1 MVETWV
7 EPVLPIHNSVRT
19 NCLEYQGVK
28 FPELTPQ
35 VAKKGLK
42 LSCCDR
48 CNRAEWVEAVAM
60 ASFCSRCGTRRRPA
74 TKTELEQF
82 KASLIAAAQAAAAE
96 ANNNRNEG

>member
-1 MVETWV
+1 
-7 EPVLPIHNSVRT
+7 
-19 NCLEYQGVK
+19 VK

-60 ASFCSRCGTRRRPA
+60 ASFCGRCGTRRRPA
-74 TKTELEQF
+74 TKTELEEF
-82 KASLIAAAQAAAAE
+82 KASLAAATRAAE
-96 ANNNRNEG
+96 AEAAASRNQG

>member
-1 MVETWV
+1 
-7 EPVLPIHNSVRT
+7 
-19 NCLEYQGVK
+19 VK

-74 TKTELEQF
+74 TKAELEQF
-82 KASLIAAAQAAAAE
+82 KANLVAAAQAAEAE
-96 ANNNRNEG
+96 AANPPDKG